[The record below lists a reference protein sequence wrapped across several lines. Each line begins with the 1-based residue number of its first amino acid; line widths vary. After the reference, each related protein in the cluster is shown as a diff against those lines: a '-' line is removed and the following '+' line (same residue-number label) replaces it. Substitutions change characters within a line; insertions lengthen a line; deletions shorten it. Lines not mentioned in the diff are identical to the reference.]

1 MTEYWYLTTPG
12 EGAGVTGRR
21 TPCTLAAMQAL
32 RPRRGLALVQ
42 WENALTTAWP
52 GPLCT
57 KPKPKPKPH
66 ALPLLALS
74 PLTAESESAFSP
86 APQVVCVHISLESI
100 VLQDRPLHF

>member
-12 EGAGVTGRR
+12 EGAGVTGQR
-21 TPCTLAAMQAL
+21 TPCALAAMQAL
-32 RPRRGLALVQ
+32 RPRRGLALVP
-42 WENALTTAWP
+42 WENALTAAWP

-57 KPKPKPKPH
+57 KPKPKPH

-86 APQVVCVHISLESI
+86 APQVVCVHISSESI
-100 VLQDRPLHF
+100 VLEDRPLHF